1 MATKIKADKSL
12 IVQNRRAFHDY
23 FIEERFEAGIVL
35 QGWEVKSLRESKI
48 QIAESY
54 VLLKAGE
61 AWLFGTHIPPL
72 KTASTH
78 VHPDPNRTR
87 KLLLHAK
94 ELSALF
100 GSVERKGYTLVPLS
114 LRWKKGRVKVD
125 IALGKGKKTHDK
137 RATLKDR
144 DWQREK
150 QVLLKGR
157 KI

>member
-1 MATKIKADKSL
+1 MATKTKADKNL

-35 QGWEVKSLRESKI
+35 EGWEVKSLRESKI
-48 QIAESY
+48 QLAESY
-54 VLLKAGE
+54 VLLRAGE
-61 AWLFGTHIPPL
+61 AWLFGAHIPPL

-78 VHPDPNRTR
+78 IHPDPIRTR

-94 ELSALF
+94 ELSGLF
-100 GSVERKGYTLVPLS
+100 GSVERKGYTLIPLS
-114 LRWKKGRVKVD
+114 LHWKKGRVKVD

-137 RATLKDR
+137 RATLKER

-150 QVLLKGR
+150 QVLMKGR
-157 KI
+157 SV